1 MEMLYGIMPEISL
14 LLSAL
19 IFQLIGAYSNN
30 TLTHV
35 IAKMAIGFA
44 TILIA
49 ILVFHPSWFNGIY
62 WNNTFIV
69 NQSKIYLKI
78 IILIFYIFLTLI
90 YSGYIKVANLKG
102 HSEYIVL
109 MQLGALGGLIL
120 VSANDFMVMYLG
132 IEMQGIIGYILTTFN
147 YNNSKSS
154 EAGLKY
160 FILGTVFSAIMLFG
174 ISLVYGTTQSIRYDI
189 ALHALQ
195 NPSFDMAVLVAAI
208 LMILVGVLFKLSI
221 APFHMWTPDIYD
233 GAPLVVVALFSSLP
247 KISVLALLGNLLSEL
262 KFASDAFFYIKMII
276 MVLACL
282 SLIVGAFGTLLQQSI
297 QRFIAYSAILNLGY
311 AVLALVANSSNV
323 IRAEISYFYIIIYA
337 ASMLGFIAIII
348 NNFTNRANY
357 LKISHLSGL
366 SNVKKLSSI
375 LIAIQMFSL
384 VGIPPFAGF
393 ISKYIIFT
401 SILKSGMYELIIM
414 GIAAVVIGSYC
425 YLNIVKVMY
434 FLPNTVRFQN
444 SSINFELSLVSI
456 ASTVIVIS
464 LMIIC
469 MVFGEGLSVIV

>member
-44 TILIA
+44 AILIA
-49 ILVFHPSWFNGIY
+49 ILVFHPNLFNGIY

-78 IILIFYIFLTLI
+78 IILIFYISLTLI

-147 YNNSKSS
+147 YNNSRSS

-174 ISLVYGTTQSIRYDI
+174 ISLVYGITQSIRYDI

-195 NPSFDMAVLVAAI
+195 NPSSDIAALVAI

-233 GAPLVVVALFSSLP
+233 GAPLVVVALFSSFP

-262 KFASDAFFYIKMII
+262 KFASETFFYIKMII

-282 SLIVGAFGTLLQQSI
+282 SLIVGAFGALLQQSI

-434 FLPNTVRFQN
+434 FLPATVRFQN

-456 ASTVIVIS
+456 SSTVIVIS

-469 MVFGEGLSVIV
+469 MFFGEGLSVIV

>member
-1 MEMLYGIMPEISL
+1 MEMLYGIIPEISL

-44 TILIA
+44 AILIA
-49 ILVFHPSWFNGIY
+49 ILVFHPNWFNGIY

-78 IILIFYIFLTLI
+78 IILTFYIFLTLI

-147 YNNSKSS
+147 YNNSRSS

-195 NPSFDMAVLVAAI
+195 NPSSDMVALVAI
-208 LMILVGVLFKLSI
+208 LMVLVGVLFKLSI
-221 APFHMWTPDIYD
+221 VPFHMWTPDIYD

-282 SLIVGAFGTLLQQSI
+282 SLIVGAFGALLQQSI

-311 AVLALVANSSNV
+311 AVLALVANRSNV

-348 NNFTNRANY
+348 NSFTNRANY

-401 SILKSGMYELIIM
+401 SILKSGMYELIII
-414 GIAAVVIGSYC
+414 GIVSVVIGSYC

-434 FLPNTVRFQN
+434 FLPAAVRFQN

-456 ASTVIVIS
+456 SSTIIVIS

-469 MVFGEGLSVIV
+469 MFFGEGLSVIV

>member
-30 TLTHV
+30 TLTHI

-44 TILIA
+44 AILIA
-49 ILVFHPSWFNGIY
+49 ILVFHPNWFNGIY

-78 IILIFYIFLTLI
+78 IILIFYISLTLI

-147 YNNSKSS
+147 YNNSRSS

-195 NPSFDMAVLVAAI
+195 NSSSDMVALVAI
-208 LMILVGVLFKLSI
+208 LMILIGVLFKLSI

-262 KFASDAFFYIKMII
+262 KFASDAFFYIKIII

-282 SLIVGAFGTLLQQSI
+282 SLIVGAFGALLQQSI

-311 AVLALVANSSNV
+311 AILALVANSSNV

-401 SILKSGMYELIIM
+401 SILKSGMYELIII
-414 GIAAVVIGSYC
+414 GIVAVVIGSYC

-456 ASTVIVIS
+456 ASAVIVIS

-469 MVFGEGLSVIV
+469 MFFGEGLSVIV

>member
-44 TILIA
+44 AILIA

-195 NPSFDMAVLVAAI
+195 NPSSDMAVLVAAI

-282 SLIVGAFGTLLQQSI
+282 SLIVGAFGALLQQSI

-357 LKISHLSGL
+357 LKISHLNGL

-401 SILKSGMYELIIM
+401 SILKSGMYELIIIV
-414 GIAAVVIGSYC
+414 IAAVVIGSYC

-434 FLPNTVRFQN
+434 FLPATVRFQN

-456 ASTVIVIS
+456 ASTIIVIS

-469 MVFGEGLSVIV
+469 MFFGEGLNVIV

>member
-44 TILIA
+44 AILIA

-147 YNNSKSS
+147 YNNSRSS

-195 NPSFDMAVLVAAI
+195 NPSSDMVALVAI

-282 SLIVGAFGTLLQQSI
+282 SLIVGAFGALLQQSI

-311 AVLALVANSSNV
+311 AVLTLVANSSNV

-401 SILKSGMYELIIM
+401 SILKSGMYKLIIM
-414 GIAAVVIGSYC
+414 VIAAVMIGSYC

>member
-30 TLTHV
+30 TLTHI

-44 TILIA
+44 AILIA
-49 ILVFHPSWFNGIY
+49 ILVFHPNWFNGIY

-78 IILIFYIFLTLI
+78 IILIFYISLTLI

-147 YNNSKSS
+147 YNNSRSS

-195 NPSFDMAVLVAAI
+195 NPSSDMVALVAI
-208 LMILVGVLFKLSI
+208 LMILIGVLFKLSI

-262 KFASDAFFYIKMII
+262 KFASDAFFYIKIII

-282 SLIVGAFGTLLQQSI
+282 SLIVGAVGALLQQSI

-414 GIAAVVIGSYC
+414 GIVAVVIGSYC

-456 ASTVIVIS
+456 ASAVIVIS

-469 MVFGEGLSVIV
+469 MFFGEGLSVIV

>member
-44 TILIA
+44 AILIA
-49 ILVFHPSWFNGIY
+49 ILVFYPNWFNGIY

-78 IILIFYIFLTLI
+78 IILIFYISLTLI

-147 YNNSKSS
+147 YNNSRSS

-174 ISLVYGTTQSIRYDI
+174 ISLVYGITQSIRYDI

-195 NPSFDMAVLVAAI
+195 NPSSDMPALVAI

-262 KFASDAFFYIKMII
+262 KFASDVFFYIKMII
-276 MVLACL
+276 IVLACL
-282 SLIVGAFGTLLQQSI
+282 SLIVGAFGALLQQSI

-311 AVLALVANSSNV
+311 AVLALVANRSNI

-434 FLPNTVRFQN
+434 FLPATVRFQN

-456 ASTVIVIS
+456 ASTIIVIS

-469 MVFGEGLSVIV
+469 MFFGEGLSIIV

>member
-44 TILIA
+44 AILIA

-147 YNNSKSS
+147 YNNSRSS

-195 NPSFDMAVLVAAI
+195 NPSSDMAVLVAAI

-282 SLIVGAFGTLLQQSI
+282 SLIVGAFGALLQQSI

-348 NNFTNRANY
+348 NNFTNRTNY

-414 GIAAVVIGSYC
+414 GIVAVVIGSYC

-434 FLPNTVRFQN
+434 FLPATVRFQN
-444 SSINFELSLVSI
+444 SSVNFELSLVSI

-469 MVFGEGLSVIV
+469 MLFGEGLNVIV

>member
-35 IAKMAIGFA
+35 IAKIAIAFA
-44 TILIA
+44 AILIA

-195 NPSFDMAVLVAAI
+195 NPSSDMAVLVAAI

-282 SLIVGAFGTLLQQSI
+282 SLIVGAFGALLQQSI

-414 GIAAVVIGSYC
+414 GIVAVVIGSYC

-434 FLPNTVRFQN
+434 FLPATVRFQN
-444 SSINFELSLVSI
+444 SSVNFELSLVSI
-456 ASTVIVIS
+456 SSTVIVIS

-469 MVFGEGLSVIV
+469 MLFGEDLSVIV

>member
-44 TILIA
+44 AILIA

-195 NPSFDMAVLVAAI
+195 NLSSDMAVLVAAI

-262 KFASDAFFYIKMII
+262 KFASDAFFYIKTII

-282 SLIVGAFGTLLQQSI
+282 SLIVGAFGALLQQSI

-357 LKISHLSGL
+357 LKISQLSGL

-414 GIAAVVIGSYC
+414 GIVAVVIGSYC

-434 FLPNTVRFQN
+434 FLPATVRFQN
-444 SSINFELSLVSI
+444 SSVNFELSLVSI

-469 MVFGEGLSVIV
+469 MLFGEGLNVIV

>member
-30 TLTHV
+30 TLTHI

-44 TILIA
+44 AILIA
-49 ILVFHPSWFNGIY
+49 ILVFHPNWFNGIY

-78 IILIFYIFLTLI
+78 IILIFYISLTLI

-147 YNNSKSS
+147 YNNSRSS

-195 NPSFDMAVLVAAI
+195 NPSSDMVALVAI
-208 LMILVGVLFKLSI
+208 LMILIGVLFKLSI

-262 KFASDAFFYIKMII
+262 KFASDAFFYIKIII

-282 SLIVGAFGTLLQQSI
+282 SLIVGAVGALLQQSI

-311 AVLALVANSSNV
+311 AILALVANSSNV

-414 GIAAVVIGSYC
+414 GIVAVVIGSYC

-456 ASTVIVIS
+456 ASAVIVIS

-469 MVFGEGLSVIV
+469 MFFGEGLSVIV

>member
-30 TLTHV
+30 TLTHI

-44 TILIA
+44 AILIA
-49 ILVFHPSWFNGIY
+49 ILVFHPNWFNGIY

-78 IILIFYIFLTLI
+78 IILIFYISLTLI

-147 YNNSKSS
+147 YNNSRSS

-195 NPSFDMAVLVAAI
+195 NPSSDMVALVAI
-208 LMILVGVLFKLSI
+208 LMMLIGVLFKLSI

-282 SLIVGAFGTLLQQSI
+282 SLIVGAFGALLQQSI

-311 AVLALVANSSNV
+311 AILALVANSSNV

-401 SILKSGMYELIIM
+401 SILKSGMYELIII
-414 GIAAVVIGSYC
+414 GIVAVVIGSYC

-456 ASTVIVIS
+456 ASAVIVIS

-469 MVFGEGLSVIV
+469 MFFGEGLSVIV

>member
-44 TILIA
+44 AILIA

-195 NPSFDMAVLVAAI
+195 NPSSDMAVLVAAI

-282 SLIVGAFGTLLQQSI
+282 SLIVGAFGALLQQSI

-348 NNFTNRANY
+348 NNFTNSANY

-414 GIAAVVIGSYC
+414 GIVAVVIGSYC

-434 FLPNTVRFQN
+434 FLPATVRFQN
-444 SSINFELSLVSI
+444 SSVNFELSLVSI

-469 MVFGEGLSVIV
+469 MLFGEGLNVIV

>member
-35 IAKMAIGFA
+35 IAKMSIGFA
-44 TILIA
+44 AILIA
-49 ILVFHPSWFNGIY
+49 ILVFHPSLFNGIY

-147 YNNSKSS
+147 YNNSRSS

-195 NPSFDMAVLVAAI
+195 NPSSDMAVLVAAI

-247 KISVLALLGNLLSEL
+247 KISILALLGNLLSEL

-282 SLIVGAFGTLLQQSI
+282 SLIVGAFGALLQQSI

-357 LKISHLSGL
+357 LKISQLSGL
-366 SNVKKLSSI
+366 ANVKKLSSI

-434 FLPNTVRFQN
+434 FLPAAVRFQN

-456 ASTVIVIS
+456 TSTIIVIS

-469 MVFGEGLSVIV
+469 MLFGEGLNVIV